1 MSENEEVNVRNID
14 DKTMKSLLKCCN
26 SPSHPQ
32 GQRKIKENFRFT
44 LLKLLNNDK
53 EKTKIENAY
62 RNRNQ
67 WAENSIQNIALN
79 SLQDLFF
86 NVVDMYKEQPNHD
99 KENYYLKEKILQTIM
114 TSYFEDKKELENEID
129 ELQEKLDGKDMVS
142 QEQYDSKVKQLNDQI
157 KIQANQI
164 EKYEQ
169 KLKEKEDYYK
179 LKITATEKRMRA
191 KLEMENKIIDSQKQ
205 IIEY

>member
-1 MSENEEVNVRNID
+1 MEEKQVKMID
-14 DKTMKSLLKCCN
+14 EKTIKSLLKCCN
-26 SPSHPQ
+26 STDKSS
-32 GQRKIKENFRFT
+32 RKIKENFRFT

-62 RNRNQ
+62 RNRKA

-86 NVVDMYKEQPNHD
+86 NVVDMYKEKPNHD
-99 KENYYLKEKILQTIM
+99 NEHYYLKEKILQTIM
-114 TSYFEDKKELENEID
+114 TSYFEDKKELENEIE

-142 QEQYDSKVKQLNDQI
+142 QEQYDSKVKELKSEI
-157 KIQANQI
+157 KEKDNEI
-164 EKYEQ
+164 ERLEQ
-169 KLKEKEDYYK
+169 KLKDKEEYYK
-179 LKITATEKRMRA
+179 LKLSATEQRMRG
-191 KLEMENKIIDSQKQ
+191 KLEMERKIELSREE

>member
-1 MSENEEVNVRNID
+1 MEEKQVKNID

-26 SPSHPQ
+26 STDKSS
-32 GQRKIKENFRFT
+32 RKIKENFRFT

-62 RNRNQ
+62 RNRKQ

-86 NVVDMYKEQPNHD
+86 NVVDMYKEQPYHCDDNEH
-99 KENYYLKEKILQTIM
+99 YYLKEKILQTILS
-114 TSYFEDKKELENEID
+114 SYFEDKKELENEIE
-129 ELQEKLDGKDMVS
+129 ELQDKLDGTGMVS
-142 QEQYDSKVKQLNDQI
+142 EEQYNNKVKELKDQN
-157 KIQANQI
+157 KIQANHI
-164 EKYEQ
+164 EKLEQ
-169 KLKEKEDYYK
+169 KLKDKEEYYK
-179 LKITATEKRMRA
+179 LKLSATEQRMRG
-191 KLEMENKIIDSQKQ
+191 KLEMEKKIEQSREE

>member
-1 MSENEEVNVRNID
+1 MSDNEEVNLRNID
-14 DKTMKSLLKCCN
+14 DKTMKILLKCCN
-26 SPSHPQ
+26 SHE
-32 GQRKIKENFRFT
+32 RKIKENFRFT

-86 NVVDMYKEQPNHD
+86 NVVDMYKENPNHD
-99 KENYYLKEKILQTIM
+99 NEHYYLKEKILQTIM
-114 TSYFEDKKELENEID
+114 SSYFEDKKELENEID
-129 ELQEKLDGKDMVS
+129 ELQEKLDGKDMVT
-142 QEQYDSKVKQLNDQI
+142 EEKYDSKVKELNDQI

-164 EKYEQ
+164 EKLEQ

-179 LKITATEKRMRA
+179 LKITATEQRMRA

-205 IIEY
+205 TIEY

>member
-1 MSENEEVNVRNID
+1 MNENEEVNVRNID

-26 SPSHPQ
+26 SHE
-32 GQRKIKENFRFT
+32 RKIKENFRFT

-53 EKTKIENAY
+53 DKTKIDNAY

-86 NVVDMYKEQPNHD
+86 NVVDMYKEKPNHD
-99 KENYYLKEKILQTIM
+99 NEHYYLKEKILQTIM
-114 TSYFEDKKELENEID
+114 SSYFEDKKELENEIE

-142 QEQYDSKVKQLNDQI
+142 QEQYDSKVKELKSEI
-157 KIQANQI
+157 KDKNNEIDRL
-164 EKYEQ
+164 EQ

-179 LKITATEKRMRA
+179 RKIIGTEERMRA
-191 KLEMENKIIDSQKQ
+191 KLEMENKIKESQKQ